1 MLGRS
6 NSSAASKSAPH
17 PTTFYAIDSD
27 SPTIRAYPRS
37 SFHAWSAL
45 SAALAN
51 HYGVDAESI
60 HTAEA
65 YWNGDSE
72 FAEVVK
78 LNGRIVGA
86 VDRPISSADV
96 ATIGRAGLMEKKSF
110 INRIRSL
117 FNIDGYTL
125 PELTR
130 EQQLEF
136 LRDPVRYFLST
147 DEAQSDAIMREVENR
162 QKGEVA
168 DPRSGFSPPLTII
181 DHLAELKVDGEMKA
195 AKKPPPAKAP
205 KAKKA
210 KPRVEGQ
217 RELLLPIPGKK
228 GEERKSGQAPVTRRK
243 AG

>member
-1 MLGRS
+1 MMPMGSPL
-6 NSSAASKSAPH
+6 A
-17 PTTFYAIDSD
+17 TTFYVIDSD
-27 SPTIRAYPRS
+27 SPTISAYPRS

-65 YWNGDSE
+65 YWNGDRE

-78 LNGRIVGA
+78 LDGRIVGA

-96 ATIGRAGLMEKKSF
+96 AAIGRAGLMEKKSF

-136 LRDPVRYFLST
+136 LRDPVRYFLNT
-147 DEAQSDAIMREVENR
+147 DEAQSDAIMREIESR
-162 QKGEVA
+162 QKSEVF
-168 DPRSGFSPPLTII
+168 DVST
-181 DHLAELKVDGEMKA
+181 LASVDQPAPSLAKELEAEGELKAV
-195 AKKPPPAKAP
+195 KKSATAKAP
-205 KAKKA
+205 KAKK
-210 KPRVEGQ
+210 KSRIEGQ
-217 RELLLPIPGKK
+217 REMLLPIAGKK
-228 GEERKSGQAPVTRRK
+228 TEDKKPVQLPTSRRQAS
-243 AG
+243 

>member
-1 MLGRS
+1 
-6 NSSAASKSAPH
+6 
-17 PTTFYAIDSD
+17 
-27 SPTIRAYPRS
+27 
-37 SFHAWSAL
+37 
-45 SAALAN
+45 
-51 HYGVDAESI
+51 
-60 HTAEA
+60 
-65 YWNGDSE
+65 
-72 FAEVVK
+72 
-78 LNGRIVGA
+78 
-86 VDRPISSADV
+86 
-96 ATIGRAGLMEKKSF
+96 MEKKSF

-136 LRDPVRYFLST
+136 LRDPVRYFLNT

-168 DPRSGFSPPLTII
+168 DPRSGFSPLAII
-181 DHLAELKVDGEMKA
+181 DPLAERSLAKDLKDDGELKA
-195 AKKPPPAKAP
+195 VKKPPAAKAP

-228 GEERKSGQAPVTRRK
+228 GEEKKPAHAPVSRRN

>member
-1 MLGRS
+1 MMPMGSPL
-6 NSSAASKSAPH
+6 A
-17 PTTFYAIDSD
+17 TTFYAIDAD

-78 LNGRIVGA
+78 LDGRIVGA

-96 ATIGRAGLMEKKSF
+96 AAIGRAGLMEKKSF

-117 FNIDGYTL
+117 FNIDGFTL

-136 LRDPVRYFLST
+136 LRDPVRYFLNT

-162 QKGEVA
+162 QKGEVF
-168 DPRSGFSPPLTII
+168 DVST
-181 DHLAELKVDGEMKA
+181 LAGVDQPAPSLAKELEAEGELKAV
-195 AKKPPPAKAP
+195 KKSATAKAP

-210 KPRVEGQ
+210 KPRIEGQ
-217 RELLLPIPGKK
+217 REMLLPIAGKK
-228 GEERKSGQAPVTRRK
+228 TEDKKPVQLPTSRKQAS
-243 AG
+243 

>member
-78 LNGRIVGA
+78 LDGRIVGA

-96 ATIGRAGLMEKKSF
+96 AAIGRAGLMDKKSF

-136 LRDPVRYFLST
+136 LRDPVRYFLNT
-147 DEAQSDAIMREVENR
+147 DEAQSDAIMREIESR
-162 QKGEVA
+162 QKSEVF
-168 DPRSGFSPPLTII
+168 DVST
-181 DHLAELKVDGEMKA
+181 LASVDQPAPSLAKEMEAEGELKAV
-195 AKKPPPAKAP
+195 KKSATAKAP
-205 KAKKA
+205 KAKK
-210 KPRVEGQ
+210 KLRIEGQ
-217 RELLLPIPGKK
+217 REMLLPIAGKK
-228 GEERKSGQAPVTRRK
+228 TEDKKPVLLPTSRRQAS
-243 AG
+243 